1 MSNVSKDDV
10 YMKMAEAM
18 STLSKANRKKVGA
31 VLVTKNGVVLTGC
44 NGTASGSDNTCEDS
58 EGNTKPEVLH
68 AELNCILKAAKE
80 GVSVL
85 DSTLY
90 VTLSPCLQCAAMLV
104 QAGVKEVR
112 FKELYRCDKGLR
124 YLIANHI
131 DVFWSTMLTDEQTFF
146 SESKTLDEYI
156 EFIRKT
162 QS

>member
-1 MSNVSKDDV
+1 MSNVSKDEV

-18 STLSKANRKKVGA
+18 STLSKAKRKKVGA

-44 NGTASGSDNTCEDS
+44 NGTASGSDNACEDS

-104 QAGVKEVR
+104 QAGVKQVTY
-112 FKELYRCDKGLR
+112 KELYRCTKGIKFLKENGIKV
-124 YLIANHI
+124 YEH
-131 DVFWSTMLTDEQTFF
+131 TG
-146 SESKTLDEYI
+146 Y
-156 EFIRKT
+156 
-162 QS
+162 